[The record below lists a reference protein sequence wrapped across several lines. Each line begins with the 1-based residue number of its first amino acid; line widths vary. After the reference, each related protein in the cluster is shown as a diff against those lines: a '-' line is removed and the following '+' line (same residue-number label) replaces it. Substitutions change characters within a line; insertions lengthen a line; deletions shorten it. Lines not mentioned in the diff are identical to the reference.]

1 MQGAGNA
8 RLTVE
13 SRDPVGCVRSARGRL
28 RGPCVPGQV
37 GEVSVTDVEL
47 VMVRRGAAG
56 RRWFRRVPL
65 DVNGTPDGRYAGRQA
80 RRLRAAVA
88 LARGHEFCSR
98 ELVWQTVI
106 LPVNSFLIAD
116 WSSTEIAVGFGA
128 GSRGHDD
135 IGASVPVYIS

>member
-1 MQGAGNA
+1 M
-8 RLTVE
+8 
-13 SRDPVGCVRSARGRL
+13 
-28 RGPCVPGQV
+28 
-37 GEVSVTDVEL
+37 TDVEL
-47 VMVRRGAAG
+47 VMLEAARRGAG
-56 RRWFRRVPL
+56 GFVGFRW
-65 DVNGTPDGRYAGRQA
+65 VNGTPDGRYAGRQA
-80 RRLRAAVA
+80 RQLRAAVA